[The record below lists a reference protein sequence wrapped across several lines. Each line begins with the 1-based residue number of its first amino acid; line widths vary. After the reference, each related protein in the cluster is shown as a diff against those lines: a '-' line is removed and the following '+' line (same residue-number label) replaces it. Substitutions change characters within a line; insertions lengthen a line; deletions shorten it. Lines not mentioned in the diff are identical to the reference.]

1 MPDQIRASHI
11 LIGHADA
18 PSASSDLTRDDAM
31 TQMTSLK
38 EQIEAGT
45 EFAALATEHSDCP
58 SSAQGGDLGSFGPG
72 AMVEP
77 FDSTVFGLDVGQVS
91 DVVETQ
97 FGLHLIHRTE

>member
-18 PSASSDLTRDDAM
+18 PSADSALARDDALEQIA
-31 TQMTSLK
+31 TIK
-38 EQIEAGT
+38 EQIDGGA

-58 SSAQGGDLGSFGPG
+58 SSANGGDLGSFGPG

-77 FDSTVFGLDVGQVS
+77 FDSTAFGLKVGEVS

-97 FGLHLIHRTE
+97 FGLHLICRSE